1 MENFTAETFSPHVHS
16 KFRIADGPEV
26 ELDEVRA
33 LGTTSDDRR
42 APFSI
47 VFTGPQDQ
55 TLAQQTYSVEHDEL
69 GGFDLFLV
77 PLAPGRYEAVFG

>member
-16 KFRIADGPEV
+16 KFRIAGGPEV
-26 ELDEVRA
+26 ELAEVRA
-33 LGTTSDDRR
+33 LDTASDDRR

-47 VFTGPQDQ
+47 VFTGPQDEA
-55 TLAQQTYSVEHDEL
+55 LPQQTYSVEHDEL